1 MEFGVF
7 DHLDHGNG
15 DFAALYEM
23 RLALIEAYDAAGF
36 RGYHLAEHHATDL
49 GAAPSPGMFLAAAAQ
64 RSKRL
69 RLGAMVFCL
78 PMYHP
83 IRLMEEICMLD
94 QMSGGRLDFGIG
106 RGISPIENAYFGIG
120 PEQAPAMYREAFEL
134 IRQGLAIG
142 ASGGGDLSF
151 DGAFFT
157 VKEMPVVL
165 RPAQTPHP
173 PLWMGVGLPDSAVWP
188 AENAINII
196 SNQTAER
203 VWAVTDRYRETW
215 AAAGR
220 AEADLPCMG
229 MTRHVV
235 IAEDRD
241 AALEVA
247 RRAYKPWRAGFY
259 RLWDRHGSAPIGVS
273 FPHSFDELI
282 EASQA
287 IAGTPDEV
295 AEVIRA
301 QSEAAGINYFLCRF
315 AFGDM
320 TLEEAQRS
328 VELFAKVKAKFESG

>member
-15 DFAALYEM
+15 DFAALYET

-106 RGISPIENAYFGIG
+106 RGISPIENAYFGIT
-120 PEQAPAMYREAFEL
+120 PDHAPAMYREAFDL
-134 IRQGLAIG
+134 IKQGLAIG
-142 ASGGGDLSF
+142 AGGGGDLTF
-151 DGAFFT
+151 EGAYYR
-157 VKEMPVVL
+157 VDAMPVVL
-165 RPAQTPHP
+165 NSAQRPHP
-173 PLWMGVGLPDSAVWP
+173 PLWMGVGLPDSAEWP
-188 AENAINII
+188 ARNGINII
-196 SNQTAER
+196 SNQAAER
-203 VWAVTDRYRETW
+203 VRAVTDRYRETW
-215 AAAGR
+215 AATGGG
-220 AEADLPCMG
+220 EADLPMLG

-235 IAEDRD
+235 IAETS
-241 AALEVA
+241 AEALDVA
-247 RRAYKPWRAGFY
+247 RRAYKPWQAAFY
-259 RLWDRHGSAPIGVS
+259 RLWERHGSAPVGVS
-273 FPHSFDELI
+273 FPDTFDELI
-282 EASQA
+282 EAGQA

-295 AEVIRA
+295 AEAIGA
-301 QSEAAGINYFLCRF
+301 QSDAAGINYFLCRF

-320 TLEEAQRS
+320 TLDEARRS
-328 VELFAKVKAKFESG
+328 VELFAAVKQALDD